1 MSTHHEGVQHL
12 ANKAKTAR
20 KTGRHARMR
29 NANVYVIKQKSSL
42 LAQYILITQKRKRKT
57 DEWTADMKKE
67 NEDKNFKLDTG
78 AQVMVLSFTLLEKAE
93 ENRDIERSESQAATS
108 TGQRTAVRG
117 KSIMQMKPREKVHEL
132 TFTVVERKVTPIL
145 GLKVCE

>member
-1 MSTHHEGVQHL
+1 MQCKCVCDQAEELFTGEVHSNDAEK
-12 ANKAKTAR
+12 NDR
-20 KTGRHARMR
+20 KT
-29 NANVYVIKQKSSL
+29 NK
-42 LAQYILITQKRKRKT
+42 
-57 DEWTADMKKE
+57 WTADVKKE

-78 AQVMVLSFTLLEKAE
+78 AQAMVSSFNLLEKAE
-93 ENRDIERSESQAATS
+93 ENRDIERGESQAATS

-117 KSIMQMKPREKVHEL
+117 KCIMQMKPREKVHEL